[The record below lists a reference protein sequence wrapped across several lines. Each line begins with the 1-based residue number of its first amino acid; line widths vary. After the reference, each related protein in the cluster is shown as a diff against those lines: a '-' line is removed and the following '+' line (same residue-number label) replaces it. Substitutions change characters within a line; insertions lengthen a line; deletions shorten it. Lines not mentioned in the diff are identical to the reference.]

1 MRPKKKDSVIGLL
14 PTLWMYVLQCRGA
27 VPLNLLSLPMCAK
40 IHTWISGRS
49 SVGWGGGW
57 SVVSDIC
64 KKCFRKLL
72 TMAPAWLS
80 QRGPDVGRVRVLRLL
95 HRSMYLALIGRWGGP
110 LSHRDLFRWAAF
122 SGCQHCSLMPGQRTH
137 GQHWVTTASTWF
149 TRNSVLL
156 LCQEQETKAG
166 EQIIP
171 VLGCW
176 AREGLSPLVMR
187 RESLCG
193 FEVQSFP
200 LASWAALLEEPVMGA
215 VTESWAVG
223 LAEVFH
229 EGLSP
234 WHTLDWL
241 GSSSMKSH
249 STFLSKNFHLYP
261 VMSSPH

>member
-1 MRPKKKDSVIGLL
+1 MFQE
-14 PTLWMYVLQCRGA
+14 TLDHGSSLAQSERTWCWQGQGA
-27 VPLNLLSLPMCAK
+27 QTFAQINVPGSNWK
-40 IHTWISGRS
+40 
-49 SVGWGGGW
+49 
-57 SVVSDIC
+57 
-64 KKCFRKLL
+64 
-72 TMAPAWLS
+72 
-80 QRGPDVGRVRVLRLL
+80 VR
-95 HRSMYLALIGRWGGP
+95 WTP
-110 LSHRDLFRWAAF
+110 EWDLFRWAAF

-176 AREGLSPLVMR
+176 AGEGLSPLVMR